1 MAKALSLK
9 LDEATYAKA
18 EKIRKRLKL
27 PRNTYI
33 RKAISHYNSL
43 YTRKLLE
50 RAYSQASRRLGAA
63 HLEYLRE
70 TEALEDLPA
79 DS

>member
-9 LDEATYAKA
+9 LDDVSYREA

-33 RKAISHYNSL
+33 RKAVTHYNAL
-43 YTRKLLE
+43 YARKLLE
-50 RAYSQASRRLGAA
+50 REYSKASHRLGAA
-63 HLEYLRE
+63 HLEFLQE
-70 TEALEDLPA
+70 TELLEDLPA
-79 DS
+79 DL

>member
-9 LDEATYAKA
+9 LDEKTYLQA

-27 PRNTYI
+27 SRNTHLC
-33 RKAISHYNSL
+33 KAVSHYNAL
-43 YTRKLLE
+43 YARKLTE
-50 RAYSQASRRLGAA
+50 RHYRKASRRFGSP

-70 TEALEDLPA
+70 TEVLQDL
-79 DS
+79 SEGL

>member
-9 LDEATYAKA
+9 LDDPTYAQA

-33 RKAISHYNSL
+33 RKAVSHYNSL
-43 YTRKLLE
+43 YARKLLE
-50 RAYSQASRRLGAA
+50 REYSKASERLGAA
-63 HLEYLRE
+63 HLDYLQE
-70 TEALEDLPA
+70 TELLEDLPK
-79 DS
+79 DL